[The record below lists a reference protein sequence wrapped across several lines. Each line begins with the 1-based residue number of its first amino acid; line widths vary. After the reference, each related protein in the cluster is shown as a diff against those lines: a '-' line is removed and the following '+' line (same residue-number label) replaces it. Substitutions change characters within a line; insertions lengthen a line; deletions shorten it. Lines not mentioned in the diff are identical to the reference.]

1 MKRMETRTYT
11 ADFEVGQ
18 AVKVYCPDY
27 ECHTGHPHPLEG
39 KTGKVLAVIFPGDTL
54 YEFAGDGIP
63 NGTGAIKYTVQLDV
77 PTKWSDKYL
86 LSGRDLIKI

>member
-63 NGTGAIKYTVQLDV
+63 NGTGAIQYLVKMDV
-77 PTKWSDKYL
+77 PTKFSDKFH
-86 LSGRDLIKI
+86 LSARYLIKI